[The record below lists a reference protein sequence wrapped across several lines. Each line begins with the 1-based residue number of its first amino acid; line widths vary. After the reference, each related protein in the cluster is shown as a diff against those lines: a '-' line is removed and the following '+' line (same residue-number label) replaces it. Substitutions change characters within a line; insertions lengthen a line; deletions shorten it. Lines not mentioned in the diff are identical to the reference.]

1 MIVIRFMGGLGNQM
15 FQYSLYRKFVS
26 QGKKVCA
33 DLSYYEDEK
42 AMPFMLLKAFPQIK
56 LNMIEDEH
64 YVENMTLRHQNRSFI
79 TKVVNKIFPMS
90 RFMESDIEDNQYR
103 SYYIKRKHGIFAGY
117 WQSERYWNDIKE
129 QIISDLQFNA
139 LDNQTAKK
147 LADEIANTEAV
158 SLHIRRGDYL
168 EEDVAK
174 IFGNICTLQYYE
186 NAINYI
192 LKKNKDVKFYVFSND
207 TQWVKENLKLENA
220 VYVSDILEPNTS
232 DWNEMC
238 LMSLCKHNIIANST
252 FSWWGAYLNTNK
264 GKIVI
269 APKKWSNISENKD
282 ICPKEWIRLES
293 W

>member
-1 MIVIRFMGGLGNQM
+1 M
-15 FQYSLYRKFVS
+15 
-26 QGKKVCA
+26 
-33 DLSYYEDEK
+33 
-42 AMPFMLLKAFPQIK
+42 
-56 LNMIEDEH
+56 
-64 YVENMTLRHQNRSFI
+64 
-79 TKVVNKIFPMS
+79 
-90 RFMESDIEDNQYR
+90 
-103 SYYIKRKHGIFAGY
+103 
-117 WQSERYWNDIKE
+117 
-129 QIISDLQFNA
+129 
-139 LDNQTAKK
+139 
-147 LADEIANTEAV
+147 
-158 SLHIRRGDYL
+158 
-168 EEDVAK
+168 EEDLAK
-174 IFGNICTLQYYE
+174 IFVNICTLQYYE

-269 APKKWSNISENKD
+269 APKKWNNISENKD